1 MAPNARMADV
11 SADDLNGKTAL
22 LVEDDALV
30 GISLKGSLEEL
41 GASVVWATRLA
52 SALEAVQSGTP
63 IDIAIVDI
71 NLAGEVSTPVL
82 DILVTM
88 GTYTIICTG
97 YDDSNLETRFLELPR
112 CEKPFTRA
120 KIRRYI
126 LARP

>member
-1 MAPNARMADV
+1 MTDV
-11 SADDLNGKTAL
+11 SGKNLNGQSVL

-30 GISLKGSLEEL
+30 GLSLKGSLEEL
-41 GASVVWATRLA
+41 GASVAWATRLA
-52 SALEAVQSGTP
+52 SALEAVQSGRP

-82 DILVTM
+82 DRLM
-88 GTYTIICTG
+88 AMNAYTIICTG

-120 KIRRYI
+120 KIRKYVLERI
-126 LARP
+126 

>member
-1 MAPNARMADV
+1 MTDV
-11 SADDLNGKTAL
+11 SANSLNGQSVL

-30 GISLKGSLEEL
+30 GLSLKGSLEEL

-52 SALEAVQSGTP
+52 SALKVVQSGRP
-63 IDIAIVDI
+63 IDIAVVDI

-82 DILVTM
+82 DQLISM

-97 YDDSNLETRFLELPR
+97 YDDSNLEARFLELPR

-120 KIRRYI
+120 RMKRYI
-126 LARP
+126 LARTQK

>member
-1 MAPNARMADV
+1 MADV
-11 SADDLNGKTAL
+11 SGKNLNGQSVL

-30 GISLKGSLEEL
+30 GLSLKGSLEEL

-52 SALEAVQSGTP
+52 NALEAVQSDKP

-82 DILVTM
+82 DMLVTM

-97 YDDSNLETRFLELPR
+97 YDDSNLETRFLEMPR

-120 KIRRYI
+120 KMKRYI
-126 LARP
+126 LARA

>member
-1 MAPNARMADV
+1 MADV
-11 SADDLNGKTAL
+11 SANNLNGQTAL

-52 SALEAVQSGTP
+52 SALEAVQSGRS

-82 DILVTM
+82 DKLIAM

-97 YDDSNLETRFLELPR
+97 YDDSNLEARFLELPR
-112 CEKPFTRA
+112 CVKPFTRA
-120 KIRRYI
+120 NMKRYI
-126 LARP
+126 LHRA